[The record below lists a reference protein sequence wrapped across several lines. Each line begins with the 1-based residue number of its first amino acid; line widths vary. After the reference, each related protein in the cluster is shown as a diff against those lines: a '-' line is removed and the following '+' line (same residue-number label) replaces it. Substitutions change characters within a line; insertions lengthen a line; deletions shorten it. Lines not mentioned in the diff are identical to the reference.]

1 MKKFFALLLLLPFAA
16 AAQGPVRRVETVA
29 DLADIKPLS
38 SAVSGKLTV
47 TLAGYYAA
55 GDFGAERILHWDSSS
70 AAAVD
75 NGCVFAVAA
84 GGGRFIADDCGGGS
98 INVKWFGAVG
108 DGATTDSSAIQAAIT
123 AAASRNAA
131 VFFPPGTFKL
141 TTGLT
146 GGSNTRL
153 LGEGATLLTETN
165 TYCLTISAG
174 ATNVLLSSLNFNGNS
189 LASRVIN
196 IATNAQVRIDNC
208 TMYGVKEDVSTP
220 AGALGIV
227 ARSGVDLVVQNSYF
241 HHFYTSTTNGAG
253 DAPGMSRAIYVTT
266 QASADEPP
274 PKRVLVTGCRFEQMY
289 GTEDSDAIVV
299 QGGSNWTTNNCGV
312 AIIGNTF
319 LGVGKRAAKLSAG
332 GSIFSHN
339 YYSNNIALT
348 SFGGA
353 IVSIYANNCT
363 IANNVLIGG
372 NYYSAV
378 DIGVSTD
385 YSASGFKLINN
396 TIKTPSGLPYYT
408 NGVAVLVVGKG
419 IEGGLIEGNDIC
431 FSDIDQ
437 IRVLS
442 GGAQIKIVNNKLQ
455 NVRKA
460 TSPGYY
466 GNGIFLGLSYGA
478 LAYDPAYNVEI
489 VGNTFCNFSQAV
501 SMYGGFYHTYKD
513 NQLIDTP
520 TGLYW
525 ADTVWLGGPTS
536 TNGVAATNLFRA
548 EEWSWYTKRNDWWN
562 GARWMHDASYS
573 EARSAAGGV
582 TNGQW
587 YRIAYMTQPTNVS
600 THPRGGARI
609 IIGNQGGSLEPTRTV
624 FEVDHGFSGLG
635 SVSLIHN
642 VPDTDAPWRAIRV
655 GYRDDSTAS
664 SNKTAFVD
672 VQANATSAGAFTVLV
687 EAQPVVAY
695 PETAYQ
701 WYATNAPISALATN
715 EYSFCTMTNVHMLSS
730 GFQRYSGFQYEDYA
744 LGPLWQLPRWST
756 TERNAFTHQRAGS
769 LGWNTNNLQIQV
781 YDGSSWVPVGAAYL
795 NKLSDVNTNSIA
807 VNSILKWNGTNW
819 IMGVDQSTAGT
830 NKSEIYFNTSTLV
843 SGPSINDSPWVK
855 WYVVGTNV
863 TADHAVMVGDTNSVL
878 RPNFTGIP
886 GTSVGYYGIA
896 SASNIIFMLYDKAVA
911 ITKLSTNGATSTNQ
925 IIKFNGTDWAI
936 GVDNVGSGGG
946 STNYTTAD
954 SQSVTN
960 FQSGTNVKLSV
971 TGQNAVV
978 DLHTNIS
985 VPTVNIGTANFSN
998 PIPALV
1004 ITNATSPAVAGFYN
1018 YRLTNFSL
1026 GKGLSNS
1033 AASINLEIAPGT
1045 NITFSTNQ
1053 QTITINS
1060 TASSS
1065 AGFAVNG
1072 SGAATNIT
1080 NSSSIAW
1087 SLSGGVATATLT
1099 NDLADG
1105 YYGFGWLP
1113 LHAGL
1118 SNALSGNLH
1127 FQKSSDIRLITLE
1140 TGQIANSWYRAF
1152 GTRSYGGKYDI
1163 GTFNTNDFTFNES
1176 WINFD
1181 PSVDSGNSNVITFGN
1196 SGYNNQ
1202 VVFDAPVVFNGTVSG
1217 LTVSNNTGYSLFFT
1231 ETNVNGTTA
1240 YTTNTFTVPTN
1251 QTMAHCWIVGLGGGG
1266 GSGRVGPT
1274 NTVNAGGAGG
1284 GGGARYYYS
1293 WPVSNLLASSPNMTV
1308 LVPNR
1313 LPGGA
1318 PAGTNSSNGNAGDGD
1333 GRFVYVYSG
1342 TNLIALAQSGGAGAG
1357 GTATGASA
1365 GGGGGGMFVGAAGSA
1380 ASATGGAGSNGPQLS
1395 SGGASGG
1402 ASGGGLNVANAASS
1416 GGTGAGAGWPWN
1428 GGGGGSFGTSPG
1440 GVGGDGSLNTGFEW
1454 LLKGGPSGGGG
1465 GSNPSGNGG
1474 AGGAGGYF
1482 GGGGGG
1488 GGGSQ
1493 DGYYSGA
1500 GGPGGPAG
1508 VLIIFK

>member
-1 MKKFFALLLLLPFAA
+1 MKRFLSLLFFIPLLA

-47 TLAGYYAA
+47 ILAGYDEA
-55 GDFGAERILHWDSSS
+55 GDFGTERILHWDSEST
-70 AAAVD
+70 ATVD
-75 NGCVFAVAA
+75 NGCVFAVAT
-84 GGGRFIADDCGGGS
+84 GDGRLTSDDCGSGS
-98 INVKWFGAVG
+98 INVKWFRAVG
-108 DGATTDSSAIQAAIT
+108 DGSTTDSSAIQAAIT
-123 AAASRNAA
+123 AAASRNAS

-146 GGSNTRL
+146 IGSNTRL

-165 TYCLTISAG
+165 TYCLTVNAG
-174 ATNVLLSSLNFNGNS
+174 STNVLLSGLGFNGNS

-266 QASADEPP
+266 QASSDEPP

-353 IVSIYANNCT
+353 IASIYANNCT

-372 NYYSAV
+372 NFYSAV

-385 YSASGFKLINN
+385 YSASGFKLLNN

-525 ADTVWLGGPTS
+525 ADTVWLGGPSS

-609 IIGNQGGSLEPTRTV
+609 IIGNQGGNLEPTRTV

-635 SVSLIHN
+635 SISLIHN
-642 VPDTDAPWRAIRV
+642 VPDTDSPWRAIRV
-655 GYRDDSTAS
+655 GYRDDSATS

-695 PETAYQ
+695 PDTAYQ

-855 WYVVGTNV
+855 WYVSGTNV
-863 TADHAVMVGDTNSVL
+863 TADLAVLVGDTNSVL

-886 GTSVGYYGIA
+886 GVSVGYYGIG
-896 SASNIIFMLYDKAVA
+896 SASNVIFMLYDKAVA
-911 ITKLSTNGATSTNQ
+911 LTKLSTNGATSTNQ

-936 GVDNVGSGGG
+936 GVDNTGSGSGG

-985 VPTVNIGTANFSN
+985 VQTVNIGTANFTN
-998 PIPALV
+998 PIPSLV

-1033 AASINLEIAPGT
+1033 AAAVNLEIAPGS

-1053 QTITINS
+1053 QTITIASTATGGSSYGATNGVVLSGTNFHANLLGAGTVSLSTNAGVVTITGTSVTNAPVSGLWQTLGSVDFVVVQYGTTNAAFTYTNYSGVISNISNIGDTGTDSRLQVRLDFNQNIGTNYFVVADFNGVDDLTSGQGTLFYSQETGRTNTYCEISIVDNGGYQYADYGHKIRLRVVKTDATAGGMGGDAILANNQAWTGTNAFSAITGPTRTANDSTTNLSTTEFTTRAINESASTRGVSTVVNGDFIGGSVALAVAPFVAGGISSGSALVTGASSTFPGRSGLLSLRTASGVALNTGEYLNLNLADCYADNTNRMGFRFYINVTNGTVAMLGFGDSASTANDTDASLLYITNSVCYGLVSSNAVQTLTGSSFVAQQSTLYDGEISFTNS
-1060 TASSS
+1060 TAYFSLKT
-1065 AGFAVNG
+1065 NG
-1072 SGAATNIT
+1072 VV
-1080 NSSSIAW
+1080 AW
-1087 SLSGGVATATLT
+1087 SDSVTTA
-1099 NDLADG
+1099 
-1105 YYGFGWLP
+1105 LP
-1113 LHAGL
+1113 M
-1118 SNALSGNLH
+1118 SV
-1127 FQKSSDIRLITLE
+1127 T
-1140 TGQIANSWYRAF
+1140 RAF
-1152 GTRSYGGKYDI
+1152 GPQFRAWNTLAA
-1163 GTFNTNDFTFNES
+1163 NTNVVSILTLDDYRLQFTKF
-1176 WINFD
+1176 
-1181 PSVDSGNSNVITFGN
+1181 
-1196 SGYNNQ
+1196 Q
-1202 VVFDAPVVFNGTVSG
+1202 
-1217 LTVSNNTGYSLFFT
+1217 
-1231 ETNVNGTTA
+1231 
-1240 YTTNTFTVPTN
+1240 
-1251 QTMAHCWIVGLGGGG
+1251 
-1266 GSGRVGPT
+1266 
-1274 NTVNAGGAGG
+1274 
-1284 GGGARYYYS
+1284 
-1293 WPVSNLLASSPNMTV
+1293 
-1308 LVPNR
+1308 
-1313 LPGGA
+1313 
-1318 PAGTNSSNGNAGDGD
+1318 
-1333 GRFVYVYSG
+1333 
-1342 TNLIALAQSGGAGAG
+1342 
-1357 GTATGASA
+1357 
-1365 GGGGGGMFVGAAGSA
+1365 
-1380 ASATGGAGSNGPQLS
+1380 
-1395 SGGASGG
+1395 
-1402 ASGGGLNVANAASS
+1402 
-1416 GGTGAGAGWPWN
+1416 
-1428 GGGGGSFGTSPG
+1428 
-1440 GVGGDGSLNTGFEW
+1440 
-1454 LLKGGPSGGGG
+1454 
-1465 GSNPSGNGG
+1465 
-1474 AGGAGGYF
+1474 
-1482 GGGGGG
+1482 
-1488 GGGSQ
+1488 
-1493 DGYYSGA
+1493 
-1500 GGPGGPAG
+1500 
-1508 VLIIFK
+1508 